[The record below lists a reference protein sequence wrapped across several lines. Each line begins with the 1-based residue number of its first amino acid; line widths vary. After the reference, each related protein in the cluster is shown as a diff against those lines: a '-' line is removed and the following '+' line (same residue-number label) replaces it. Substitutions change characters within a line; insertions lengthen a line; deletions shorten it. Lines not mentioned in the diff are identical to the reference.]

1 MKRSDPG
8 LFISDAEILER
19 CDEVIGAEVI
29 IGAALLGGWPGA
41 LIVVGAW
48 AVLGT
53 IADLL
58 VDVMN
63 QRV

>member
-1 MKRSDPG
+1 MKVYLKLAWHFGG
-8 LFISDAEILER
+8 LTA
-19 CDEVIGAEVI
+19 AI

-63 QRV
+63 RRA